1 MSLCVNMLITFYLP
15 PLGPVFRAA
24 AREMWHTEK
33 PTQNTRHEDQGERSI
48 VLFSVAVFL
57 FIQSALLPWMMP
69 LLGAY
74 FQNGI
79 ALPKKRHRAKW
90 LSVNLTCDFLIWGLG
105 LLWFIAPCVHGIPAR
120 CCEISRISFSL
131 AAELRTPQP
140 WADTPRKNLLCSAAR
155 VENRKETGLL
165 RLAQIFE
172 TYGLSKT
179 LFTLILEAAD
189 PTNRDPR
196 TLSRSRFEPRREV
209 LGGTKGMFRRESVKS
224 GTVWNTIS
232 WGFGGTSMYYR
243 VVKVWNPPG
252 GGGGGIPYEKV
263 GDARRTA

>member
-15 PLGPVFRAA
+15 PLGRLFRAA

-57 FIQSALLPWMMP
+57 FIQSALLPCMMP

-105 LLWFIAPCVHGIPAR
+105 LFWFIAPCVHGIPAR

-140 WADTPRKNLLCSAAR
+140 WADMPRKNLLCSAAR
-155 VENRKETGLL
+155 VENRKQTGLH
-165 RLAQIFE
+165 F
-172 TYGLSKT
+172 S
-179 LFTLILEAAD
+179 
-189 PTNRDPR
+189 PTACTNI
-196 TLSRSRFEPRREV
+196 
-209 LGGTKGMFRRESVKS
+209 
-224 GTVWNTIS
+224 WNTWIS
-232 WGFGGTSMYYR
+232 QDFVYFDFRSCRPNQQRSQDFIKESIWAPARSARGDQGHAPSGKFWIWNSLKHDFLGFRGYIY
-243 VVKVWNPPG
+243 VL
-252 GGGGGIPYEKV
+252 
-263 GDARRTA
+263 